1 MKIVKIIFIA
11 FVLHITLY
19 AQITP
24 SASNYLR
31 YGNGTQQIGELGKTL
46 EYTENV
52 FDFRLGLPESINI
65 GFRYVYDR
73 PPEIGPEFNDI
84 KRRFIEYQNSGFYIR
99 AGHSSEIY
107 GKGLALNLF
116 EDRGLAF
123 NTWIDGIKM
132 SYKKDALSASLI
144 AGTIDFRDSVNIARH
159 EIYDIKGGNLNYEI
173 SEKLSAGMSFIRTDG
188 KIPQG
193 DLRKNIL
200 SEIPEFYVT
209 FADEKFELFVNWARL
224 WIDNV
229 DDKNTSTGYGVY
241 GSFSYFDEGFG
252 LTLDYKSYRFNIED
266 PFSRFDNTRTNK
278 IFPFQNPPIVMKEHS
293 YTLLSRPL
301 HEVDFN
307 DETGLQIEIYYLL
320 TDNLN
325 LTLNAS
331 VASRHNFFNYDRT
344 TFTFYEEERDG
355 NFLPSLDDK
364 YSPYYEMFLE
374 GEYNVD
380 FNTTLN
386 LGIAYRN
393 KVLYNEFTGD
403 AGTHKVTSIVV
414 PMAASLQLTEDL
426 SSQLKY
432 QIEFRDDN
440 FNTSQENFYNQHIDF
455 LTTLYQK
462 FSVTVRYEFTDND
475 FDVSG
480 RKDWLA
486 LETGYRIDS
495 GNVLTLTYGRE
506 RGGLVCANGVCRYV
520 LPFKGFRFSLQTI
533 I

>member
-1 MKIVKIIFIA
+1 MKTVKIILLALLFQI
-11 FVLHITLY
+11 VLY

-65 GFRYVYDR
+65 GFRYLYDK
-73 PPEIGPEFNDI
+73 PPEVGPEFNGI
-84 KRRFIEYQNSGFYIR
+84 KRRFIEYQNSGFYVR

-123 NTWIDGIKM
+123 NTWLDGVKM
-132 SYKKDALSASLI
+132 SYTKDAFSASLI
-144 AGTIDFRDSVNIARH
+144 AGTIDFRDSVNVTRH
-159 EIYDIKGGNLNYEI
+159 EIYDIKGGNFNYEI
-173 SEKLSAGMSFIRTDG
+173 SEAFSVGASFVRTDG
-188 KIPQG
+188 EIPQG
-193 DLRKNIL
+193 NVKKNIL
-200 SEIPEFYVT
+200 SEIPELYFT
-209 FADEKFELFVNWARL
+209 FSGEKFELFLNWARL
-224 WIDNV
+224 WINNK
-229 DDKNTSTGYGVY
+229 DDKIASDGYGVY
-241 GSFSYFDEGFG
+241 GSFSWFDEGFG
-252 LTLDYKSYRFNIED
+252 LTLDYKDYRFNIED
-266 PFSRFDNTRTNK
+266 PFRRFDETRTTK

-307 DETGLQIEIYYLL
+307 DETGFQLELYYLL
-320 TDNLN
+320 TDDLN
-325 LTLNAS
+325 LTFNAS
-331 VASRHNFFNYDRT
+331 VASRHNFFKYDPSQ
-344 TFTFYEEERDG
+344 FSFVEETRET

-386 LGIAYRN
+386 LGVAYRN

-403 AGTHKVTSIVV
+403 IGTHKISSVV
-414 PMAASLQLTEDL
+414 IPAAANFQVNEDL
-426 SSQLKY
+426 VSQIKY
-432 QIEFRDDN
+432 QLEFRDDN
-440 FNTSQENFYNQHIDF
+440 FNIKQEKFYNQHIDF
-455 LTTLYQK
+455 LMTIKQK
-462 FSVTVRYEFTDND
+462 LSLTVRYEFTDND

-486 LETGYRIDS
+486 FETGYRINS

-533 I
+533 F